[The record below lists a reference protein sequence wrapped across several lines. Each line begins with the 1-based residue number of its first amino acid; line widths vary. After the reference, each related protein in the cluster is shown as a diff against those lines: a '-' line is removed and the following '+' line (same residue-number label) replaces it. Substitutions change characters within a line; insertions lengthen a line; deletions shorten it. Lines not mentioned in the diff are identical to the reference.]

1 MDIFAQNKLLIRTV
15 IFLGILNLFSIGV
28 FLWKDVFRGH
38 EMRPFLANNNDEL
51 VTVLQREL
59 DLTPT
64 QVEQIKKLR
73 ADFFSKERILVMTIR
88 SKRDSMNSEM
98 FNKTTDEILV
108 KSLAKRISEGEYKM
122 ELLRFEQAQIL
133 KTICTP
139 AQLEKFEGLVLEI
152 RDYLKL
158 NNRPPRR

>member
-1 MDIFAQNKLLIRTV
+1 M
-15 IFLGILNLFSIGV
+15 FSIGV
-28 FLWKDVFRGH
+28 FLWKDIFREH
-38 EMRPFLANNNDEL
+38 EMPFQANKNDEL
-51 VTVLQREL
+51 VIVLQKEL
-59 DLTPT
+59 DLSKA

-73 ADFFSKERILVMTIR
+73 ADFFSKERALSMNIR

-108 KSLAKRISEGEYKM
+108 KSLAKRISEGEYQM
-122 ELLRFEQAQIL
+122 ELLRFEQSQIL